1 MRRPLIL
8 TLVGLTALGTAGIAL
23 GHGSDTGLKTSGVAA
38 SFTAAPAAGNASKTC
53 TGGDGTYVISKG
65 DWSGTATSS
74 NARLSGTIRIRG
86 ELGVNQTTGLG
97 WLTGRVRIDGGSN
110 GSTDA
115 AGDLRAAIVNG
126 KLTGFVSG
134 TVHDEGAVFGS
145 LVASVGT
152 AGLTDGQLGGGTGT
166 PAAVLIDR
174 GRCTVADAAD
184 AAKPVIAAKGTVS
197 ASSAS
202 SLTLQKSDGSA
213 QTCAVGSDLTATVA
227 KLKAGD
233 SASIT
238 CGLVD
243 GSYRLLRI
251 ESRVLTPKP
260 VLSGRGS
267 VTAVSATSLTL
278 KSDGGETLTCVVGS
292 DLTAAAAKL
301 AVGDRIALTC
311 AAVDGTYR
319 IVRLQALSAPVRPV
333 LSVEGRVT
341 AISATALTIDSSRS
355 TQSCVVGSDLA
366 ASVAT
371 VSVGQ
376 KVKATCGFVDG
387 SYRLLSLRLDR

>member
-1 MRRPLIL
+1 MRRPLIF
-8 TLVGLTALGTAGIAL
+8 TLVGLTALGTAGLAL
-23 GHGSDTGLKTSGVAA
+23 GHGFDTGLKTAA
-38 SFTAAPAAGNASKTC
+38 VSAGFAAAPAAGNSSKTC

-65 DWSGTATSS
+65 DWSGAATSS

-110 GSTDA
+110 GSNDA
-115 AGDLRAAIVNG
+115 TGDLRGAIVNG

-145 LVASVGT
+145 LVATVGT
-152 AGLTDGQLGGGTGT
+152 AGLTDGQLGGGSST
-166 PAAVLIDR
+166 PAAILIDR
-174 GRCTVADAAD
+174 GRCTVAD

-197 ASSAS
+197 AVSAS
-202 SLTLQKSDGSA
+202 SLTLQKSDGAA

-251 ESRVLTPKP
+251 ESQAQTPKP

-278 KSDGGETLTCVVGS
+278 KSDGGDTLTCVVGS

-301 AVGDRIALTC
+301 AVGDRVALTC
-311 AAVDGTYR
+311 AAVDGGYR
-319 IVRLQALSAPVRPV
+319 IVRLQSLSAPVRPV
-333 LSVEGRVT
+333 LSIEGRVS
-341 AISATALTIDSSRS
+341 AISATALTVDSGRS
-355 TQSCVVGSDLA
+355 TQSCVVGSDLT